1 MHTGDRCYA
10 VQCITTLSNVDDSCS
25 HAIFWNHRFVLQQ
38 LLKTRVIS
46 SSSEAFWG
54 VIPFSAFFLCFCF
67 FVASAVVWCL
77 TMSVSCTIFLEQQ
90 VFEGSWMIFLCCLS
104 CLLLFVLLLTL
115 VSYLHKLSHLLTI
128 QRLLW
133 KQHRFFSVRLLE
145 LLFTSHLH
153 MWCTPFLM
161 HVIVLEGLLS
171 QKWVICAF

>member
-1 MHTGDRCYA
+1 MLDVLMHCASCGGRCHIYVENVSFYSCDFWGLVYLTILHTGDRCYA

-77 TMSVSCTIFLEQQ
+77 HNVSQLHDLLGTAGVWRQLNDFFMLLKLLAAVCSSVNT
-90 VFEGSWMIFLCCLS
+90 G
-104 CLLLFVLLLTL
+104 
-115 VSYLHKLSHLLTI
+115 
-128 QRLLW
+128 
-133 KQHRFFSVRLLE
+133 
-145 LLFTSHLH
+145 
-153 MWCTPFLM
+153 
-161 HVIVLEGLLS
+161 
-171 QKWVICAF
+171 